1 MSNKTNNNSNKINLK
16 RKKMKTLKLTLA
28 IVAIGA
34 VFSSCKDDQRD
45 IAQKQVDM
53 YGTYV
58 DSVSNVAAK
67 DIAMN
72 WEVIESDYQKN
83 QTQANNAIITVKE
96 NSEMQASIDASTEQY
111 EVFKVEVKAEIAQ
124 TEVANSK
131 LKMRQS
137 LLGNGFTGGDMK
149 FVWINKDNILSV
161 YDNFVSTVEKN
172 KDSYSRED
180 WDEIKLLYEAID
192 TRKNTVENEGLTS
205 ADNRKIA
212 GLKLK
217 FAPMYT
223 FNRMGAKSD
232 ENAAAKE

>member
-1 MSNKTNNNSNKINLK
+1 
-16 RKKMKTLKLTLA
+16 MKTLKLTLA

-34 VFSSCKDDQRD
+34 IVSSCKDDQRD
-45 IAQKQVDM
+45 MAQKKVDR
-53 YGTYV
+53 YSTYV

-72 WEVIESDYQKN
+72 WGVVESDYQKN
-83 QTQANNAIITVKE
+83 KMEADHAIVSVKD
-96 NSEMQASIDASTEQY
+96 NSEMQASIDATTDQY
-111 EVFKVEVKAEIAQ
+111 RIYKAEVKAEIAAK
-124 TEVANSK
+124 EAVNSK
-131 LKMRQS
+131 LMMRQS
-137 LLGNGFTGGDMK
+137 LLGSGFTGGDMT
-149 FVWINKDNILSV
+149 FTWINKDNILSV
-161 YDNFVSTVEKN
+161 YQNFVDTVEKN

-180 WDEIKLLYEAID
+180 WDEIKLLYEAVD

-223 FNRMGAKSD
+223 FNRMGAKSS
-232 ENAAAKE
+232 ENAKAKE

>member
-1 MSNKTNNNSNKINLK
+1 
-16 RKKMKTLKLTLA
+16 MKTLNLTLA
-28 IVAIGA
+28 IVAVAAI
-34 VFSSCKDDQRD
+34 FTSCKDDQRG

-53 YGTYV
+53 YSTYV

-67 DIAMN
+67 EIAMN
-72 WEVIESDYQKN
+72 WEVVESDYQKN
-83 QTQANNAIITVKE
+83 KNRANNAIVSVEE
-96 NSEMQASIDASTEQY
+96 NSEMQESIDESTEQY
-111 EVFKVEVKAEIAQ
+111 EAFKLEVEAE
-124 TEVANSK
+124 TEAIQAANSK
-131 LKMRQS
+131 LVMQQS
-137 LLGNGFTGGDMK
+137 LLGSGFTGGDMK
-149 FVWINKDNILSV
+149 FTWINKDNILSV
-161 YDNFVSTVEKN
+161 YDNFVTTVETN

-223 FNRMGAKSD
+223 FNRMGAKSE
-232 ENAAAKE
+232 ENAAAKQ

>member
-1 MSNKTNNNSNKINLK
+1 
-16 RKKMKTLKLTLA
+16 MKTLKLTLA
-28 IVAIGA
+28 IVAIG
-34 VFSSCKDDQRD
+34 VIVSSCKDDKKD
-45 IAQKQVDM
+45 IAQKKVDI
-53 YGTYV
+53 YSTYV

-72 WEVIESDYQKN
+72 WEVVERDYQKN
-83 QTQANNAIITVKE
+83 KTEADNAIVYVKD
-96 NSEMQASIDASTEQY
+96 NSEMQASIDATTDQY
-111 EVFKVEVKAEIAQ
+111 RVYKAEVNAE
-124 TEVANSK
+124 TEAMIVANSK
-131 LKMRQS
+131 LMMRQS
-137 LLGNGFTGGDMK
+137 LLGTGFTGADMK
-149 FVWINKDNILSV
+149 FTWINKDNILSV
-161 YDNFVSTVEKN
+161 YQNFVDTVEKN

-232 ENAAAKE
+232 ENAKAKE

>member
-1 MSNKTNNNSNKINLK
+1 
-16 RKKMKTLKLTLA
+16 MKTLNLTLA
-28 IVAIGA
+28 IVAIA
-34 VFSSCKDDQRD
+34 AIFTSCKDDQRD

-53 YGTYV
+53 YSTYV

-67 DIAMN
+67 EIAMN
-72 WEVIESDYQKN
+72 WEVVESDYQKN
-83 QTQANNAIITVKE
+83 KNRANNAIVSVEE
-96 NSEMQASIDASTEQY
+96 NSEMQESIDESTEQY
-111 EVFKVEVKAEIAQ
+111 EAFKLEVEAE
-124 TEVANSK
+124 TEATQAANSK
-131 LKMRQS
+131 LIMQQS
-137 LLGNGFTGGDMK
+137 LLGSGFTGGDMK
-149 FVWINKDNILSV
+149 FTWINKDNILSV
-161 YDNFVSTVEKN
+161 YDNFVTTVETN

-223 FNRMGAKSD
+223 FNRMGAKSE
-232 ENAAAKE
+232 ENAAAKQ